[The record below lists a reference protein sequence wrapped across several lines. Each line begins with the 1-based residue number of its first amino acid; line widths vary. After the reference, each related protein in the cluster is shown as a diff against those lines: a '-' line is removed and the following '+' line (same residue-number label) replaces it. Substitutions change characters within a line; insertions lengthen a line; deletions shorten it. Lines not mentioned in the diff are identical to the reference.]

1 MFSQKTESRIKMT
14 KKVVRFVAVRTVSGT
29 VVTLV
34 HQNVETFSKSQKASL
49 YVGAYLVASMVADKA
64 WDHLEAEIDEV
75 IDIFRPADEIITIED
90 DVEIRVVELP

>member
-1 MFSQKTESRIKMT
+1 MFSNKTESRIKMT

-64 WDHLEAEIDEV
+64 WDHLEAEIDEI
-75 IDIFRPADEIITIED
+75 IDIFRPEDEIDIDNSNYITI
-90 DVEIRVVELP
+90 VEATE